1 MTITITK
8 AYIKTF
14 ESNLRH
20 LAQQSQSR
28 LRQFVHEKTKGTSS
42 DAFPRMGAQSM
53 GPKSSARAA
62 TPENDSVWSNRVA
75 TPATYHGGD
84 TVEPEDAPQMLVD
97 PNSNITHALA
107 MAARRQVDD
116 IIIAAANGNAADEA
130 GNANAF
136 PAGQTVGG
144 ATQAFDF
151 AFITSVA
158 EKFLTNDID
167 PDEGKVFVVSPNCV
181 KKMLSMTEATSFD
194 YTNAKALAANGFIS
208 NWMGFTWVVSTR
220 LPLAVDATKQR
231 YCFAFTRRALG
242 LLVVKD
248 IWARVAED
256 PTKSFMMR
264 IYTAMTMGA
273 VRVEDEHIVRAHILE
288 S

>member
-1 MTITITK
+1 MAITITK

-28 LRQFVHEKTKGTSS
+28 LRQFVTEKAKGTSS
-42 DAFPRMGAQSM
+42 DAFPRLGAQSM
-53 GPKSSARAA
+53 TAKSSARTA

-84 TVEPEDAPQMLVD
+84 TVEPENVVQMLVD
-97 PNSNITHALA
+97 PSSNIAHALA

-116 IIIAAANGNAADEA
+116 IIIAAAGGNAADEA

-144 ATQAFDF
+144 ATQDFDF
-151 AFITSVA
+151 DFVTQVA
-158 EKFLTNDID
+158 EKFLNNDID
-167 PDEGKVFVVSPNCV
+167 PDVPKVFVVSPNCV
-181 KKMLSMTEATSFD
+181 KKMLAMTQATSND
-194 YTNAKALAANGFIS
+194 YVNAKALASTGFVNS
-208 NWMGFTWVVSTR
+208 WMGFTWVVSTR
-220 LPLAVDATKQR
+220 LPLAVDATLQR
-231 YCFAFTRRALG
+231 YCYAFTKQALG

-256 PTKSFMMR
+256 PTKSFMWR